1 MTLVIILFFIAI
13 IVASLMLIIKTQ
25 KIKSGK
31 DVSSPD
37 KDCCVIPEIPFRQVE
52 KIMLYLA
59 KHIIQWFILMSVKYW
74 LITTNK
80 IKEIVREYLPKIEN
94 YFEKNI
100 NPNTPRK
107 SSFIHRAIIESKIKI
122 YKMKQ
127 RMKEDRKNKLD

>member
-1 MTLVIILFFIAI
+1 
-13 IVASLMLIIKTQ
+13 MLIIKTQ

-31 DVSSPD
+31 DASFPD
-37 KDCCVIPEIPFRQVE
+37 KRCCIIPEIPFRQVE

-59 KHIIQWFILMSVKYW
+59 KHIVQWCVLMTVKYW

-80 IKEIVREYLPKIEN
+80 IKKIVREYLPKIES

-107 SSFIHRAIIESKIKI
+107 SSFIHRAIIESKVKI

-127 RMKEDRKNKLD
+127 KMKEDRENKLD